1 MFKVEDAVKI
11 MLWKKANKIPN
22 DMINSVFSILK
33 NNNRTWIS
41 ADIVEEVFINLCEH
55 IHKEYLC
62 SNLSYEE
69 NSESALFKVFEKYY
83 KKALLSNLSEDKPL
97 LLKAR
102 PHKYLFKRINEFD
115 NAAEVNLSRSAF
127 YKKARVVSSVD
138 ENYPRTFKKLGL
150 SISPIYLQMGNI
162 DELNKKIFLLIIGSR
177 KGSIY
182 GERTIDRLIR
192 GLKYYPIII
201 VSGFAKGMD
210 EKAHRSALDSGLK
223 SIAILP
229 SSLDMPYPNN
239 SDLFERLAESGCLI
253 SEYLPGTKL
262 QRYHF
267 LQRNYLLSSMA
278 DLVLVVEAG
287 EKSGTLITA
296 NYAADQNKT
305 VFAIPGNIDARQ
317 SVGSNKLIEEGAR
330 ICLSSDSLIDEMK
343 ALAIECGVDFRRVF
357 IGQEEKSFINMT
369 SDTTNSKLEHN
380 IIDSI
385 ESYGMT
391 IEEISDILENSY
403 SLSDIRSVLID
414 LEIQGKIKRE
424 YGRYILTK

>member
-22 DMINSVFSILK
+22 EMINAVFSILK
-33 NNNRTWIS
+33 NNNRAWIS
-41 ADIVEEVFINLCEH
+41 ADIVEEVFINLCES

-69 NSESALFKVFEKYY
+69 NSYSVLFKVFEKYY
-83 KKALLSNLSEDKPL
+83 KKALLSNLSEDKSL
-97 LLKAR
+97 SLKAI
-102 PHKYLFKRINEFD
+102 PHRYLFKRINEFD

-150 SISPIYLQMGNI
+150 GISPIYFQMGNI
-162 DELNKKIFLLIIGSR
+162 EEINKKIFLLIIGSR

-210 EKAHRSALDSGLK
+210 EKAHRAALDSGLN

-239 SDLFERLAESGCLI
+239 SDLFER
-253 SEYLPGTKL
+253 
-262 QRYHF
+262 
-267 LQRNYLLSSMA
+267 
-278 DLVLVVEAG
+278 
-287 EKSGTLITA
+287 
-296 NYAADQNKT
+296 
-305 VFAIPGNIDARQ
+305 
-317 SVGSNKLIEEGAR
+317 
-330 ICLSSDSLIDEMK
+330 
-343 ALAIECGVDFRRVF
+343 
-357 IGQEEKSFINMT
+357 
-369 SDTTNSKLEHN
+369 
-380 IIDSI
+380 
-385 ESYGMT
+385 
-391 IEEISDILENSY
+391 
-403 SLSDIRSVLID
+403 
-414 LEIQGKIKRE
+414 
-424 YGRYILTK
+424 